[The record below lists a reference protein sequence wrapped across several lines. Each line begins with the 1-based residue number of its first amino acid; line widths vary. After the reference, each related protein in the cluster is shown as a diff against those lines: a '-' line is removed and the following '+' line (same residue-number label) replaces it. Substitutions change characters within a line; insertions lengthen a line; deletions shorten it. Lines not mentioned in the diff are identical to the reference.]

1 MYGRIGDVNVESKEF
16 TLESVNGAELCLFS
30 KIKCAIL
37 NCVLDFFCFTTAIHC
52 RSPTGQSIQK
62 FELIGGNRGAICSR
76 YIYIR
81 IFRE

>member
-1 MYGRIGDVNVESKEF
+1 MYGRVGSVNVECEEF
-16 TLESVNGAELCLFS
+16 TLNGVNSAELCLFF

-37 NCVLDFFCFTTAIHC
+37 NCVLDFFHFITEIHC

-62 FELIGGNRGAICSR
+62 FELIGGNKGAICSR

>member
-1 MYGRIGDVNVESKEF
+1 MCRRIGDVNEVIKEF
-16 TLESVNGAELCLFS
+16 TLDGVNSDELCLFS

-37 NCVLDFFCFTTAIHC
+37 NCVLDFFHFRTEIHC

-62 FELIGGNRGAICSR
+62 FELIGGNKSAICSR

-81 IFRE
+81 TYRR